1 MKKEKILV
9 QKPRATK
16 NASNIHSAKHPP
28 KHIYIRQDDADG
40 GERPAVDA
48 VCEDKMLLI
57 EYEMELVINRQLHEE
72 KHITQEVYRSVA
84 NMIIKDMETVQRRL
98 DAKEHTA

>member
-1 MKKEKILV
+1 MEKEKIVV
-9 QKPRATK
+9 QKPSATR
-16 NASNIHSAKHPP
+16 NASNILGAKHPP

-40 GERPAVDA
+40 GERPVVNA

-57 EYEMELVINRQLHEE
+57 EYEMELVINKQLHEE

-84 NMIIKDMETVQRRL
+84 NMIIKDMETAQRRL
-98 DAKEHTA
+98 DVKEHTA